1 MATANATKSIPV
13 SLLENSIFF
22 SVFIQIL
29 WGYKFNT
36 ILAFL
41 IPNYIIYFVNFTHSF
56 VIMIKVT
63 VIGSGNVGY
72 HLINLFHS
80 STNVH
85 LNEWYSRSLN
95 SDNRVKVINEIDKL
109 SESDIYIVCVSDNS
123 ITEVSDKIKFNNK
136 LVVHTSGSTPYTSI
150 NKKNRRG
157 VFYPLQ
163 TFSKSQK
170 LNYSEIPLCIE
181 AENKEDLETLKN
193 LSKILGCKYYEINFE
208 ERKTLHLAAIISNN
222 FTNYLFGLSKE
233 ITDSKK
239 LDFNILKPLIN
250 ETVNKIHKLDPV
262 KAQTGPA
269 RRNDLNIMKMHENM
283 LADKNIKSLYKTMS
297 EMIKRKYGN

>member
-1 MATANATKSIPV
+1 
-13 SLLENSIFF
+13 
-22 SVFIQIL
+22 
-29 WGYKFNT
+29 
-36 ILAFL
+36 
-41 IPNYIIYFVNFTHSF
+41 
-56 VIMIKVT
+56 MIKVS
-63 VIGSGNVGY
+63 VLGSGNVGF
-72 HLINLFHS
+72 HLVNLFYNSKKIKLH
-80 STNVH
+80 
-85 LNEWYSRSLN
+85 EWYSRSLE
-95 SDNRVKVINEIDKL
+95 SDPRVKVVNEIASL
-109 SESDIYIVCVSDNS
+109 TESDIYIICVNDDS
-123 ITEVSDKIKFNNK
+123 IAEVSDKISNEGK
-136 LVVHTSGSTPYTSI
+136 LVVHTSGSTAYNVM

-163 TFSKSQK
+163 TFSKFQE
-170 LNYSEIPLCIE
+170 LNYSKIPICIE
-181 AENKEDLETLKN
+181 AENFKDLETLKN
-193 LSKILGCKYYEINFE
+193 LSLDLNCKYYQINFE

-222 FTNYLFGLSKE
+222 FTNFLFGVSKE
-233 ITDSKK
+233 IIDSKN

>member
-1 MATANATKSIPV
+1 
-13 SLLENSIFF
+13 
-22 SVFIQIL
+22 
-29 WGYKFNT
+29 
-36 ILAFL
+36 
-41 IPNYIIYFVNFTHSF
+41 
-56 VIMIKVT
+56 MIKVT
-63 VIGSGNVGY
+63 IIGSGNVGF
-72 HLINLFHS
+72 HLVNLFRGIS
-80 STNVH
+80 KIK

-95 SDNRVKVINEIDKL
+95 YDKRVKVINKINKL
-109 SESDIYIVCVSDNS
+109 TESDIYIICVSDNS
-123 ITEVSDKIKFNNK
+123 ISEISNNLKFNNK

-250 ETVNKIHKLDPV
+250 ETVNKIHKLDPDI
-262 KAQTGPA
+262 AQTGPA

-283 LADKNIKSLYKTMS
+283 LADKDIKSLYKTMS